1 MMVTIKTKV
10 VTERPQSRA
19 GTLLSA
25 ETAPLLRGDGEINH
39 ECGNCGTVLI
49 ADVAEGDIIS
59 FYVLCPAC
67 GATSLIENP
76 GSKLL

>member
-1 MMVTIKTKV
+1 MPVIKTKV

-25 ETAPLLRGDGEINH
+25 ETAPLLRGDGDISH
-39 ECGNCGTVLI
+39 ECGGCSTVLI

-59 FYVLCPAC
+59 FYVQCPQCRAI
-67 GATSLIENP
+67 SLIDNP
-76 GSKLL
+76 GAKLL

>member
-1 MMVTIKTKV
+1 MPHIKTRV
-10 VTERPQSRA
+10 APNPPVARS

-25 ETAPLLRGDGEINH
+25 ETAPLLRGDGNISH
-39 ECGNCGTVLI
+39 ECGNCGTVLV

-59 FYVLCPAC
+59 FYVLCPNC
-67 GATSLIENP
+67 GVTSLIESP